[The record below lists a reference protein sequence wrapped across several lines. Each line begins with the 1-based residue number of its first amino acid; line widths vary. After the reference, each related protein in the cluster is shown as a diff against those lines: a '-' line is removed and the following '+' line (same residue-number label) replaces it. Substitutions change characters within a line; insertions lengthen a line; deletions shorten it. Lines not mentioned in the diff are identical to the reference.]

1 MEKLL
6 DLQGRYKMTRWLVI
20 ISLLSFVAIS
30 ITSIVLSYKNQR
42 EFSKRIY
49 VVNKNEQFEAM
60 VGDVNDNRPV
70 EIDYHVRRFHELFF
84 NVSPDPKQIEE
95 NVTKAFFL
103 GDQSIKKL
111 YDDLYEQDYYKEMVQ
126 GNVVQKVSI
135 DSVLVNS
142 VTYPYKATAFC
153 HIVQTRATSKSKKRL
168 VTTCVLEDVPRTL
181 NTPNG
186 LFIRNFKVA
195 SATNEK

>member
-1 MEKLL
+1 MEELL
-6 DLQGRYKMTRWLVI
+6 DLQGRYRIARWLVI
-20 ISLLSFVAIS
+20 IALLSFAVIS
-30 ITSIVLSYKNQR
+30 VTSIVLSYKNQR

-60 VGDVNDNRPV
+60 VADVNNNRPV
-70 EIDYHVRRFHELFF
+70 EIDYHVQRFHELFF

-95 NVTKAFFL
+95 NIKKAFFL
-103 GDQSIKKL
+103 GDESIKKL

-126 GNVVQKVSI
+126 GNVVQKVKI
-135 DSVLVNS
+135 DSVVINS
-142 VTYPYKATAFC
+142 VIYPYTAVAYC
-153 HIVQTRATSKSKKRL
+153 RITQTRATSTSKKTL
-168 VTTCVLEDVPRTL
+168 ITTCNLEDVPRTI

-195 SATNEK
+195 SATNDK